1 MGNMR
6 TCTCTCMLARRS
18 ESALRRTA
26 NDSAGTSNWSSTALG
41 VALDKVSDPP
51 RLCGTTEPPLDGPG
65 DVRLLYGTLAT
76 RNTATKHADERHLVP
91 RSHCFAFGTLRVRL
105 PGEAAR
111 TLTLAYPSPSPNPNP
126 SPI

>member
-1 MGNMR
+1 
-6 TCTCTCMLARRS
+6 MLARRS

-76 RNTATKHADERHLVP
+76 RNTASTRMNDTSSR
-91 RSHCFAFGTLRVRL
+91 
-105 PGEAAR
+105 AR
-111 TLTLAYPSPSPNPNP
+111 TASPSAHCACGSRGRRPAPSP
-126 SPI
+126 

>member
-1 MGNMR
+1 
-6 TCTCTCMLARRS
+6 MLARS

-76 RNTATKHADERHLVP
+76 RNTASTRMNDTSSRARTASP
-91 RSHCFAFGTLRVRL
+91 FGTLRVRL

-111 TLTLAYPSPSPNPNP
+111 TLTLAYPSPSPSPNP